1 MTTPAVRRSL
11 AMLVATGLAI
21 AGLVTLVVLWLSM
34 SRQTILATDSPTTP
48 CMVEYAKEDSQAHV
62 RYEILPPRSVCT
74 WDVAGAEQEET
85 VVQPSEALAV
95 AAAVALVVGVGGT
108 VALLVSDRRRSRAA
122 RLAPRTGTGPTD
134 PR

>member
-48 CMVEYAKEDSQAHV
+48 CLVEYAKEDSQAHV
-62 RYEILPPRSVCT
+62 HYEILPPRSVCT
-74 WDVAGAEQEET
+74 WDSGAEQEET

-122 RLAPRTGTGPTD
+122 RPAPRTGTGPTD